1 MRQRP
6 LIQSPPKPKS
16 TRSVCIRAYVW
27 VYSTTPYSA
36 RKTVVYDFSPSRAG
50 EHAPNFLGPENGKL
64 ICDDF
69 AVYKP
74 VSRKAS
80 LKLVKWPTTAASLD
94 LYVANKSQLA
104 EQALH
109 SISDLMDVIEKIRRS
124 IFRASL

>member
-1 MRQRP
+1 MHPGLR
-6 LIQSPPKPKS
+6 L
-16 TRSVCIRAYVW
+16 

-50 EHAPNFLGPENGKL
+50 EHALNFLGPGNGKL

-69 AVYKP
+69 AGYKP

-80 LKLVKWPTTAASLD
+80 LKLVKWPTPAASLD

-109 SISDLMDVIEKIRRS
+109 SIIGLMDVIEKNPQINFPS
-124 IFRASL
+124 IVVARYFLM